1 MNVASAKGR
10 QCSALA
16 AVDWDDQ
23 QRQHDTPDEE
33 ALLERDA
40 TVVLSLSEPKS
51 APVPE
56 LVASNVLSLKKP
68 CIPTWVAR
76 VKSRNRGWIVASSG
90 GIFCRRGLTWISRDS
105 MQTFATRTHRLRWQ
119 RRQENL
125 HNKFWTQLTI
135 GFAGK
140 VPGILDN

>member
-1 MNVASAKGR
+1 VASAKGR

-56 LVASNVLSLKKP
+56 LVASNILSLKKP

-76 VKSRNRGWIVASSG
+76 ESNLVIEAGLLPAAVASSA
-90 GIFCRRGLTWISRDS
+90 D
-105 MQTFATRTHRLRWQ
+105 A
-119 RRQENL
+119 
-125 HNKFWTQLTI
+125 
-135 GFAGK
+135 A
-140 VPGILDN
+140 